1 MRNEKIEWRKGRKIL
16 KMKEK
21 IKMINNIIIKN
32 GNINNKKMKMI
43 GKNIGKII
51 KIRKKWKWLKKWKG
65 KNT

>member
-1 MRNEKIEWRKGRKIL
+1 
-16 KMKEK
+16 MKEK

-51 KIRKKWKWLKKWKG
+51 KIRKK
-65 KNT
+65 

>member
-51 KIRKKWKWLKKWKG
+51 KIRKKWKW
-65 KNT
+65 